1 MLLPKKKSKK
11 NCKYKFIIKYCNK
24 NQFKKMTLDIDR
36 GTEDNRIGM
45 CRKADRGDRWLTDWL
60 EGKEESRGVVY
71 ATQSKQ

>member
-1 MLLPKKKSKK
+1 
-11 NCKYKFIIKYCNK
+11 
-24 NQFKKMTLDIDR
+24 MTLDIDR